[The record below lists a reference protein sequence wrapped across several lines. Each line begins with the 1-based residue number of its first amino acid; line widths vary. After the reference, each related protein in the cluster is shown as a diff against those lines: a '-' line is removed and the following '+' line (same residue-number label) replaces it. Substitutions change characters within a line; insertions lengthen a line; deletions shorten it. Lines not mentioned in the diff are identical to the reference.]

1 MQFNYN
7 LTFHYLQLF
16 NNSLNFILLVS
27 YHCIN
32 KFINPIIINCYKFI
46 MVKNNQLKK
55 KTKISFIFN
64 FTENLNT
71 SKSQKMPR

>member
-32 KFINPIIINCYKFI
+32 KFINPIIISRYKFT
-46 MVKNNQLKK
+46 MAKDNRSKK
-55 KTKISFIFN
+55 KNKSIFY
-64 FTENLNT
+64 
-71 SKSQKMPR
+71 SQFY